1 MALVLLSF
9 GTIPL
14 LFAFFNTQMHE
25 RYWHAAILFLAAY
38 GFLRHDYLPYVLAS
52 VAYFLNLEGILRFLQ
67 LKNYG
72 VLVFQPWFVAALFG
86 LTILIAIVNI
96 YRLAPWWAAPTPK
109 PVI

>member
-1 MALVLLSF
+1 
-9 GTIPL
+9 
-14 LFAFFNTQMHE
+14 
-25 RYWHAAILFLAAY
+25 
-38 GFLRHDYLPYVLAS
+38 VLAS